1 MQNDVLARVA
11 ALPRMPMSEL
21 SALWKELF
29 QGEAPK
35 YNKTHL
41 VRRIAY
47 RLQEVAHNVDSALIS
62 KRLEQYAR
70 ESLSDN
76 LKSSRRAHVHMPVV
90 GTVIIRVHRGVE
102 HRVTVLNDGF
112 DYNGARYRS
121 LSQIA
126 SEITGAH
133 WSGPVFFGLT
143 RNSRDKK

>member
-11 ALPRMPMSEL
+11 ALPQMPMPEL

-29 QGEAPK
+29 QGDAPK

-41 VRRIAY
+41 VKRIAY
-47 RLQEVAHNVDSALIS
+47 RLQEIAYNVDSALID

-76 LKSSRRAHVHMPVV
+76 LKNRRRQNVHMPVT
-90 GTVIIRVHRGVE
+90 GTVIVRVHRGVE

-112 DYNGARYRS
+112 EYNGARYKS

-126 SEITGAH
+126 GEITGAH

-143 RNSRDKK
+143 RNSGNKE

>member
-11 ALPRMPMSEL
+11 ALPRMPMPEL

-29 QGEAPK
+29 QVEAPK

-41 VRRIAY
+41 VKRIAY
-47 RLQEVAHNVDSALIS
+47 RLQEIAYNVDSALID

-76 LKSSRRAHVHMPVV
+76 LKNRRRPNVHMPVA
-90 GTVIIRVHRGVE
+90 GTVLVRIHRNVE

-112 DYNGARYRS
+112 EYNGARYKS

-126 SEITGAH
+126 GEITGAH

-143 RNSRDKK
+143 RNSGNKE